1 MAAFYTVPR
10 YPDEDY
16 RPLIGQVEQWG
27 RPQDTVL
34 AVYPW
39 QVGYFWSYGSPSGPQ
54 PLLMPADD
62 WAPEVES
69 ALDAAFTRGHV
80 WFPEHLSLGGML
92 EARVEAT
99 LGRNQALLANRW
111 YSPST
116 RLTGWASTPAAD
128 SDPQGTVRLAG
139 PFQFRDHV
147 LSEIVYRPDSLHA
160 GNEAVL
166 LDLNWA
172 EGDDTERVPSVRL
185 VGPDGRSWAQQD
197 FVLAAP
203 ASVDRLGLLVP
214 SGTPPGAYTLRL
226 SLLETPG
233 GRPLPVAGPGL
244 APGATGLD
252 LGQVEIGV
260 PPAELPLHTLPIEQ
274 PLDAILDDGLH
285 LVGFSATPGP
295 LQPGEDLAVSLFWE
309 ALPGLSEV
317 APGDLFTF
325 IQLLDD
331 DGQVAA
337 AWEGPP
343 VAWHATR
350 AWQSGELVR
359 SQQTI
364 RLPATMPDGRYRLV
378 TGVFDPVSGR
388 RLTAR
393 WGTGPWGL
401 SKQSQDI
408 VPLGTVDVA
417 GREHVMTP
425 EQPQVP
431 LQAELARVGRLLG
444 YDLPATE
451 VTPGGALDLTL
462 YWQAKE
468 STGDR
473 LSVFVHLLDEQG
485 AIIGQSDGEPGNG
498 AYPTSS
504 WVSGETLVDRRTVTV
519 RADTPAGPATLV
531 VGLYDPATDKRVP
544 WLDAAGQPGNDALPL
559 PDSVDVR
566 VP

>member
-27 RPQDTVL
+27 RPEDTVL

-54 PLLMPADD
+54 PLLSPADD
-62 WAPEVES
+62 WTPEVKS
-69 ALDAAFTRGHV
+69 ALDAALARGHL
-80 WFPEHLSLGGML
+80 WFPEHLSLGGIL
-92 EARVEAT
+92 EAKVEET

-128 SDPQGTVRLAG
+128 SNPQATAQLAG
-139 PFQFRDHV
+139 PFKFPDHV
-147 LSEIVYRPDSLHA
+147 LSDVVYRPNSVQA
-160 GNEAVL
+160 ANQAIL

-172 EGDDTERVPSVRL
+172 ESNDTERFLSVRL
-185 VGPDGRSWAQQD
+185 IGPDGRAWAQQD
-197 FVLAAP
+197 FTLAAP
-203 ASVDRLGLLVP
+203 ASVDRVGLLVP
-214 SGTPPGAYTLRL
+214 SGTPPGTYTLNL
-226 SLLETPG
+226 SLLDSAG
-233 GRPLPVAGPGL
+233 GRPQRVEGPGL
-244 APGATGLD
+244 APDATSLD
-252 LGQVEIGV
+252 LGQVEV
-260 PPAELPLHTLPIEQ
+260 DAPQAALSVHTLPIEQ
-274 PLDAILDDGLH
+274 PLDATLDDALH
-285 LVGFSATPGP
+285 LVGSSVTPGP
-295 LQPGEDLAVSLFWE
+295 LQPGEDLAVSLFWQ
-309 ALPGLSEV
+309 ALPGLSSA
-317 APGDLFTF
+317 APGDLFTV

-343 VAWHATR
+343 VAWHATS

-359 SQQTI
+359 SQQAI
-364 RLPATMPDGRYRLV
+364 RLPATLPNGSYRLV
-378 TGVFDPVSGR
+378 TGVFDPVSGQ

-393 WGTGPWGL
+393 WGTGPWEL
-401 SKQSQDI
+401 VKHSQDT

-417 GREHVMTP
+417 GREHVMTAP
-425 EQPQVP
+425 QPQVP

-444 YDLPATE
+444 YDLPAKE

-473 LSVFVHLLDEQG
+473 LSVFVHLLDAQG
-485 AIIGQSDGEPGNG
+485 SIIGQSDGEPGNG
-498 AYPTSS
+498 AFPTSG
-504 WVSGETLVDRRTVTV
+504 WVSGETLVDHRTVTV
-519 RADTPAGPATLV
+519 RADAPAGPATLV
-531 VGLYDPATDKRVP
+531 VGFYDPSTNQRVP
-544 WLDAAGQPGNDALPL
+544 WLDATGQPGNDSLPL

-566 VP
+566 GR